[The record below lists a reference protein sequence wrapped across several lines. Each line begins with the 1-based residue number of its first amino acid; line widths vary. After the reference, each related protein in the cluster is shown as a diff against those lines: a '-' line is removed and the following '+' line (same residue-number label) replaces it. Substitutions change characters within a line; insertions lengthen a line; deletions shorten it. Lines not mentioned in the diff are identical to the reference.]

1 MERAPSQVLPQTM
14 SVVLFKTERNRL
26 GEGVNRLGSM
36 GSRVIVERVVG
47 VNIAVGVAVTNAS
60 PVAAV
65 TVDSAVFI
73 TKKSG
78 VLEAGKA
85 KGVAVGLGVPEGVG
99 D

>member
-1 MERAPSQVLPQTM
+1 M

-26 GEGVNRLGSM
+26 GEGVNRLGSI
-36 GSRVIVERVVG
+36 GSRVIVERKVGVEIVVG
-47 VNIAVGVAVTNAS
+47 VFVTVTNAS

-65 TVDSAVFI
+65 TVGSEVLI

-78 VLEAGKA
+78 VLEAGNA